1 MTFNNG
7 DRVIWNVPSKNL
19 CGEYGTFIYSQ
30 SLIDEYGGQ
39 ELSGVVEYQKAD
51 NNWGCYP
58 DGQHIHPFKV
68 SFDNGVGQF
77 VLPEQLRHEDN
88 SRFDAQF
95 VESFLGEMLKGGAI
109 YDA

>member
-1 MTFNNG
+1 MNFNVG

-58 DGQHIHPFKV
+58 VKV

>member
-1 MTFNNG
+1 MNFNKG
-7 DRVIWNVPSKNL
+7 DRVIWSVPSKNL
-19 CGEYGTFIYSQ
+19 RGEYGSFVYSP
-30 SLIDEYGGQ
+30 SVINEHGGQ
-39 ELSGVVEYQKAD
+39 ELSGVVECQMAD
-51 NNWGCYP
+51 NGWGYYP
-58 DGQHIHPFKV
+58 DGRHIHPFKV

-109 YDA
+109 RDD

>member
-1 MTFNNG
+1 MNFNVG
-7 DRVIWNVPSKNL
+7 DRVIWSVPSKNL

-30 SLIDEYGGQ
+30 SIIDEYGGQ
-39 ELSGVVEYQKAD
+39 ELSGVVKYQKAD

-58 DGQHIHPFKV
+58 VKV
-68 SFDNGVGQF
+68 SFDNGVSQF
-77 VLPEQLRHEDN
+77 VLPKQLRHEDN

-95 VESFLGEMLKGGAI
+95 VESFLGETLKGGAI